1 MQGKNLLMVWLAIT
15 FAVVI
20 YGVVAWIVI
29 GPKSTG
35 PIRWTDPIIL
45 GLHLAGVTATVAAFL
60 VPITEPKRYVLR
72 WALFDSTAIFG
83 LIAAF
88 LGSHWHL
95 VIPLGLVALAG
106 LLLSHPS
113 QAEAAP

>member
-1 MQGKNLLMVWLAIT
+1 MQGKNLLVVWLAIT

-20 YGVVAWIVI
+20 YGVVAWMVV

-45 GLHLAGVTATVAAFL
+45 VLHVAGIATTIAAFL
-60 VPITEPKRYVLR
+60 VPISEPKRYILR
-72 WALFDSTAIFG
+72 WALLDSTAIFG

-88 LGSHWHL
+88 LGSHWQL